1 MNLHEL
7 IAGLDHPEPVVRRD
21 VARVLGMVEET
32 RALDALRQRYPT
44 ETDPDVQAA
53 LSWAGKRLFAAQQAG
68 HTTVDAICQY
78 FGIDREISRSPD
90 AAEAEMLD
98 RMQSAL
104 DDDLRDMR
112 NRAGLRR
119 AGLAV
124 AAGLGAGLR
133 PVRCGHERRGKLADA
148 VLRRGLVRL
157 GGRPPLG
164 TQRTPAMAPASTDE
178 RVAAP
183 AARSRRQAR
192 ERAALEL
199 AQLNNPRRCLLAAA
213 FLDDPS
219 PEVRAAAERHGKA
232 LYWNAIYW
240 AMEQDGSMAQE
251 IARRTEAMGKTTAA
265 PADAPA
271 SSGPAAQPPPP
282 EPPPADVSEILRKAD
297 GAGRAPPEKTVT
309 AIPR

>member
-1 MNLHEL
+1 MKLHEL

-53 LSWAGKRLFAAQQAG
+53 LAWAGKRLFAAQQAG

-124 AAGLGAGLR
+124 AAGLGAGLVAG
-133 PVRCGHERRGKLADA
+133 PLVGMSAAASSLTPSSDA
-148 VLRRGLVRL
+148 ASSGL

-164 TQRTPAMAPASTDE
+164 TQRTPAMAPASTDVSVWLRRLRE
-178 RVAAP
+178 AP
-183 AARSRRQAR
+183 AASAR

-199 AQLNNPRRCLLAAA
+199 AQLNNPAALPHLAAA

-251 IARRTEAMGKTTAA
+251 IARRAEAMGKTTAV
-265 PADAPA
+265 PADAP
-271 SSGPAAQPPPP
+271 SSSEPAAQPPPP
-282 EPPPADVSEILRKAD
+282 EPPSADVSEILRKAD
-297 GAGRAPPEKTVT
+297 EARAARRRK
-309 AIPR
+309 RQ